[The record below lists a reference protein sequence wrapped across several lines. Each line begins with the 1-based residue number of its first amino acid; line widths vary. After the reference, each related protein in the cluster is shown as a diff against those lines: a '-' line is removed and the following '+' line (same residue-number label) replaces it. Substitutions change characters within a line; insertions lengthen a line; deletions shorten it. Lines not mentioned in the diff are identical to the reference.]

1 MAFTQVK
8 IVHDFLNLDGTYQT
22 GKIAFRLSATMTNEG
37 ITYTPEVPLQAVIG
51 PSGALSCLLPA
62 NDDGNLETSPSG
74 SYQTTPSG
82 TYYVVTFLF
91 NGLNAVQISSDV
103 FSIVVTSAAPLVD
116 GVPTLDLGTLLPLN
130 SA

>member
-8 IVHDFLNLDGTYQT
+8 IVHNFLAIDGTYGS
-22 GKIAFRLSATMTNEG
+22 GKIAFRLSATMTNDG

-51 PSGALSCLLPA
+51 PSGALSCFLPA

-82 TYYVVTFLF
+82 TYYVVTFLL
-91 NGLNAVQISSDV
+91 NGPNGVQISGDV

-116 GVPTLDLGTLLPLN
+116 GVPTLDLGSLMPLN